1 MTTAT
6 VTSSDRSNDSTHG
19 RVLSTEQIARFRRDG
34 YLIVE
39 DAVTPAQLDAL
50 RADIA
55 AWVEESRAHTKP
67 FGPET
72 VDARPRFDMGDEH
85 SADHPALRRVNN
97 PSDISPAFEDVMRNA
112 RTVDM
117 VADLVGGSVKFHHCK
132 INLKL
137 PGAMTAVHWHQDFA
151 FTPHTNDDVVTA
163 LLMLDDVTEENG
175 CLMVDPGSHT
185 GPIHSLFDPSGTF
198 IGRVDAET
206 DAACKARQVAVTGK
220 AGSVC
225 LMHTRLAHGS
235 EPNASDRPRGLYI
248 TVYSAADAVPVAR
261 NPMPNPNEGA
271 ILRGEASPVARM
283 IDLSVELPKQP
294 KSASF
299 FTVQG
304 QGSKGVEEGQ

>member
-1 MTTAT
+1 
-6 VTSSDRSNDSTHG
+6 
-19 RVLSTEQIARFRRDG
+19 
-34 YLIVE
+34 
-39 DAVTPAQLDAL
+39 
-50 RADIA
+50 
-55 AWVEESRAHTKP
+55 
-67 FGPET
+67 
-72 VDARPRFDMGDEH
+72 MGEEH

-97 PSDISPAFEDVMRNA
+97 PSDISAAFEDVMRNA

-117 VADLVGGSVKFHHCK
+117 VADLVGGAVKFHHCK

-137 PGAMTAVHWHQDFA
+137 PGAATAVHWHQDFA
-151 FTPHTNDDVVTA
+151 FTPHTNDDVITA

-185 GPIHSLFDPSGTF
+185 GPVHSLFNEEGTF
-198 IGRVDAET
+198 IGRVDDET
-206 DAACKARQVAVTGK
+206 DTAFKARQVAITGK

-248 TVYSAADAVPVAR
+248 AVYSAADAVPIAR

-271 ILRGEASPVARM
+271 ILRGQPSPVARM

-304 QGSKGVEEGQ
+304 QGSKGVDDDAAGGGAAA